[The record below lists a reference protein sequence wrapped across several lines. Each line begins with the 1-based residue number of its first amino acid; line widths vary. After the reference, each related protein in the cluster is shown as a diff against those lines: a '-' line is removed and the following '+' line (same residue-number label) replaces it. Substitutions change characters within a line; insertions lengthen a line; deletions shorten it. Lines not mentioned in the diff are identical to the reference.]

1 MAAHILCAPL
11 YMYVT
16 PDRSRYYDAPV
27 SFFYTAFFLF
37 LPDMAVFRLPADIRS
52 FKYESL
58 NKRCGGENVF
68 FI

>member
-27 SFFYTAFFLF
+27 SFFYTAFFSVFCRTWLF
-37 LPDMAVFRLPADIRS
+37 SDCRQIYDRL
-52 FKYESL
+52 
-58 NKRCGGENVF
+58 NMNH
-68 FI
+68 

>member
-16 PDRSRYYDAPV
+16 TDRSRYYDAPV

-37 LPDMAVFRLPADIRS
+37 FAGHGCFQTAGRYTIV
-52 FKYESL
+52 
-58 NKRCGGENVF
+58 
-68 FI
+68 